1 MSFSHVV
8 VFGCFSWLLTPATA
22 RGASLPEQIDEI
34 HRLETRIAAGE
45 RGLVVRAAQLK
56 EAAVQRALA
65 TYGIDTRA
73 VTAGVHYSP
82 QGNMRDREGA
92 TLVDRDGTLRV
103 LVGDGAFRSAAWLG
117 SSIAHEVEVHVNR
130 QIAQG
135 RYARGGD
142 ETSAAIEEI
151 EAYDHELASD
161 RRFGLDASE
170 RRSLAARRAAF
181 YRALGYGDQ
190 KRVDAGVYV
199 KRR

>member
-1 MSFSHVV
+1 MSLSHLVA
-8 VFGCFSWLLTPATA
+8 FGWFVGIMAPGAA
-22 RGASLPEQIDEI
+22 RASLADEVDEI
-34 HRLETRIAAGE
+34 HRLDARIAGGE

-56 EAAVQRALA
+56 EAAIQHAIA
-65 TYGIDTRA
+65 TFGIDTRA
-73 VTAGVHYSP
+73 VTAGVHYAP

-142 ETSAAIEEI
+142 EASAAIEEI

-170 RRSLAARRAAF
+170 RRSVAARRAAF
-181 YRALGYGDQ
+181 HRALGYDDQ
-190 KRVDAGVYV
+190 KRVDAGIYV